1 MATNKDRKPGNE
13 QMNQG
18 EPARG
23 QPQHE
28 DAEFKR
34 EAGDRPAETP
44 ERIGHADE
52 DASVGFPPST
62 PVAGP

>member
-1 MATNKDRKPGNE
+1 MATNKDRKRGDE
-13 QMNQG
+13 QMEQG
-18 EPARG
+18 QRG

-28 DAEFKR
+28 DAELKR

-44 ERIGHADE
+44 ERIGHMDE
-52 DASVGFPPST
+52 EESVGFPPVT